1 MNATLQALLAGLL
14 LAWSLGV
21 ALRRVFPRTALRL
34 QDRLAALATAK
45 GHARLGRWLQAEAAA
60 SSGCDSGCGS
70 CKTGCASPT
79 PALPTPQPIQW
90 RSPTSGGCH

>member
-1 MNATLQALLAGLL
+1 MNATLQALLVGLL

-21 ALRRVFPRTALRL
+21 ALRRVFPQTVRRL
-34 QDRLAALATAK
+34 QGRLAALATAR
-45 GHARLGRWLQAEAAA
+45 GHARLGRWLQSEVAA

-79 PALPTPQPIQW
+79 PALPATQPLQW
-90 RSPTSGGCH
+90 RSSSSGGCH